1 MKTVHA
7 GFVAAIR
14 ERLKARKV
22 SARAAASN
30 AGLPERSV
38 QGVLEGHVP
47 SIDRA
52 AQICRALDLELTLGP
67 VRVASGE
74 SRGAAEPR
82 TARGRRDAPGL
93 GDVEKHL
100 QALVRAVVAAG
111 GNPFPPDLQD
121 ETLTGL
127 VATHEAP
134 PGARPVDVVEL
145 EAAAGGGGGIDGERV
160 LGLAWFARSWLDRHG
175 LDATQCAIIRVRGE
189 SMEPTLVDGCS
200 ILVNHASRRRRLG
213 RIYVLRTDEG
223 LVVKRAGRDPAGIW
237 QLVSDNP
244 DKYVWP
250 TRPWPRDAE
259 IVGEVKWAA
268 RTFA

>member
-14 ERLKARKV
+14 QRLKARKV
-22 SARAAASN
+22 SARAAASD

-52 AQICRALDLELTLGP
+52 AEICRALDLEFTLGP
-67 VRVASGE
+67 VRA
-74 SRGAAEPR
+74 GAATGAESPGAAKPR
-82 TARGRRDAPGL
+82 IALGDRDGPGL

-175 LDATQCAIIRVRGE
+175 LDATRCAIIRVRGE
-189 SMEPTLVDGCS
+189 SMEPTLPDGCS
-200 ILVNHASRRRRLG
+200 ILFDRSRRTRREHA
-213 RIYVLRTDEG
+213 IYVVRSDVG
-223 LVVKRAGRDPAGIW
+223 LIVKRAARRGREWELA
-237 QLVSDNP
+237 SDNP
-244 DKYVWP
+244 GVAP
-250 TRPWPRDAE
+250 EPWPADAE
-259 IVGEVKWAA
+259 VIGEVAWAA
-268 RTFA
+268 QTLI